1 MALLPMS
8 VGVLT
13 SSYFIAKA
21 ILYGGS
27 HMHRERIERI
37 EKQTKP
43 LQGFSE
49 HPQEGPSTRR
59 PHSMGLATLTD

>member
-1 MALLPMS
+1 MS
-8 VGVLT
+8 VGVLA
-13 SSYFIAKA
+13 SAYFIAKA

-27 HMHRERIERI
+27 HMHRERI

-49 HPQEGPSTRR
+49 HPQEGPSARC
-59 PHSMGLATLTD
+59 PHSMVLATLTD